1 MEQNKSLLVTFKE
14 HVEWE
19 NIFHGILFILL
30 SIFFYYFVNGIL
42 FTIHP
47 KLFIGFLISPLS
59 LIPFSI
65 FFFSK
70 RYWIFIIGYFI
81 PSILHTSYFIFEG
94 VGKFALVFPLFK
106 PLSVIPIFIFLYFLR
121 RTEETKKEI
130 AIISIFVVLM
140 TFFSLLPN
148 WIIIPKSLEFLL
160 ENKTYTLYIFPYMI
174 IGWTYLCSILLIKK
188 NFHKIRVRT

>member
-30 SIFFYYFVNGIL
+30 NIFFYYFVNGIL